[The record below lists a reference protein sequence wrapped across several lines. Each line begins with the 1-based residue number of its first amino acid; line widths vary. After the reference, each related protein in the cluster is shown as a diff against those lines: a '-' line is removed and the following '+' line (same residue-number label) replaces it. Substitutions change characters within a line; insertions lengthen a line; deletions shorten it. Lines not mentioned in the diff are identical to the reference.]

1 MTEVRALSS
10 GQVVRAALVVL
21 LGFLASGVLGV
32 VRTAAYSASFGAS
45 AELDVFFG
53 AQRIPELLF
62 TLVAGGALGSAFIPV
77 FTRYL
82 GRSSADAWRLASTV
96 MSWSAAATGVFG
108 LALAATAPLYMP
120 ILISDVPAE
129 YQQLAAHLAQW
140 MLITTVIFSASGLVM
155 GILNAHQQFTLPAL
169 AISMY
174 NLGLIFGALVLTRVI
189 PTDSGPFAYASQS
202 GANVYGLAFGAI
214 LGALLHLGVQI
225 PGLVRVRARLRPL
238 FRLDVEGSGRVLR
251 LMLPRVL
258 GLAVTQINFLVNV
271 FFATRMAEGSNSA
284 MNVAWFMMFFALG
297 VIAQSAGT
305 AVFPTLSKLADA
317 GDLEGYSGRLA
328 AALRGVAFLAVPAS
342 AGLIVLGRPAVA
354 LLFERGEWTSQ
365 ATQAT
370 AWVLAFFAIGMVGH
384 AFLELL
390 SRAFYALGD
399 TRTPVA
405 VGVLALAANIILS
418 IVFIQFIGDPATI
431 ERTPAAGLA
440 LANSVTTLLEAVL
453 LWYLLS
459 RRVPQLPTRAVVEM
473 IVRAGAAAAAMGA
486 VVVAVAALLESQHA
500 LLIMSAC
507 GVLGTAVY
515 FAAAQLFGVG
525 EARSIA
531 AAVVRRVPRRG

>member
-10 GQVVRAALVVL
+10 GQVARAALVVL

-45 AELDVFFG
+45 AELDIFFG

-82 GRSSADAWRLASTV
+82 GRSSADAWRLASAV
-96 MSWSAAATGVFG
+96 MSWSTAATGLFG
-108 LALAATAPLYMP
+108 LVLAITAPLYMP
-120 ILISDVPAE
+120 ILIADVPPE

-174 NLGLIFGALVLTRVI
+174 NLGLIFGALVLTRII

-214 LGALLHLGVQI
+214 LGALMHLAVQV
-225 PGLVRVRARLRPL
+225 PGLVRVRAKIRPL
-238 FRLDVEGSGRVLR
+238 LRFDVEGSGHVLR

-305 AVFPTLSKLADA
+305 AVFPTLSKLADER
-317 GDLEGYSGRLA
+317 DFDGYSGRLA
-328 AALRGVAFLAVPAS
+328 DALRGVAFLAIPAS
-342 AGLIVLGRPAVA
+342 VGLIVLGGPVIA

-370 AWVLAFFAIGMVGH
+370 AWVLAFFALGMIGH

-405 VGVLALAANIILS
+405 VGVVSLVANIVLS
-418 IVFIQFIGDPATI
+418 IVFIQFVGDPSSI

-440 LANSVTTLLEAVL
+440 LANSVTTLLEAAL
-453 LWYLLS
+453 LWLLLS
-459 RRVPQLPTRAVVEM
+459 RRVLQLPTRRVLGMVTRSGAAALVMGAVV
-473 IVRAGAAAAAMGA
+473 AAAAA
-486 VVVAVAALLESQHA
+486 LLGGQRMIVIVTGCA
-500 LLIMSAC
+500 
-507 GVLGTAVY
+507 VLGGIVY
-515 FAAAQLFGVG
+515 FAAAQLFGVH

-531 AAVVRRVPRRG
+531 ASIIRRVIR

>member
-10 GQVVRAALVVL
+10 RQVARAALVVL
-21 LGFLASGVLGV
+21 LGFVASGVLGV

-96 MSWSAAATGVFG
+96 MSWSAAATGIFG
-108 LALAATAPLYMP
+108 LALAVTAPLYMP
-120 ILISDVPAE
+120 ILISDVPLE

-202 GANVYGLAFGAI
+202 GVNVYGLAFGAI
-214 LGALLHLGVQI
+214 LGALLHLVVQI
-225 PGLVRVRARLRPL
+225 PGLVRVQARLRPL

-317 GDLEGYSGRLA
+317 GDLEGYSSRLA

-342 AGLIVLGRPAVA
+342 VGLIVLGQPMVA

-370 AWVLAFFAIGMVGH
+370 AWVLAFFALGMVGH
-384 AFLELL
+384 AFLEIL

-405 VGVLALAANIILS
+405 VGVLALAANIVLS

-440 LANSVTTLLEAVL
+440 LANSVTTLLEATL

-459 RRVPQLPTRAVVEM
+459 RRVPQLPTRRVVEM
-473 IVRAGAAAAAMGA
+473 IARAGAAAAAMGA
-486 VVVAVAALLESQHA
+486 VVVAVAALLASQHA
-500 LLIMSAC
+500 LVIVPAC
-507 GVLGTAVY
+507 GALGTAVY

-531 AAVVRRVPRRG
+531 ASVVRRVPRRG